1 MCRDIWIFSYLCN
14 GINMADLCRLRYSN
28 ISDGKISYNRQKTI
42 RTDTDK
48 TKIVAIMLP
57 EMQRIID
64 QWVNKRVKADT
75 YIFPFLNDE
84 WPEDLK
90 RLRVKT
96 TTRLINKKMN
106 EIGEALKLGSIST
119 YTARHSF
126 ATVLRDPEPILPS
139 LANPLAIAASKSLRH
154 TWIHL
159 KMMHCVRTPRNCLI
173 SEIMNILQTSFMER
187 FEKSLDKEAILSRE
201 IEAHEMLFDEALLPL
216 PPDIHSTKRPIRE
229 LSYTDGA
236 ILQIREAYIKFI
248 VNGTDIAEAGDLY
261 SVNGEMKRRPPS
273 DIQIHYYNEARE
285 RHSHLQWLKG
295 LTKHE
300 LIISDMVI
308 IAIFNKYKH
317 HFGMKLRRVG

>member
-1 MCRDIWIFSYLCN
+1 
-14 GINMADLCRLRYSN
+14 
-28 ISDGKISYNRQKTI
+28 
-42 RTDTDK
+42 
-48 TKIVAIMLP
+48 
-57 EMQRIID
+57 
-64 QWVNKRVKADT
+64 
-75 YIFPFLNDE
+75 
-84 WPEDLK
+84 
-90 RLRVKT
+90 
-96 TTRLINKKMN
+96 
-106 EIGEALKLGSIST
+106 
-119 YTARHSF
+119 
-126 ATVLRDPEPILPS
+126 
-139 LANPLAIAASKSLRH
+139 
-154 TWIHL
+154 
-159 KMMHCVRTPRNCLI
+159 
-173 SEIMNILQTSFMER
+173 MNILQTSFMER

-317 HFGMKLRRVG
+317 HFRNETPESWMRRFDRAMAPLPPIDIEPAATEGSDRLVLIAILSAIQDTTGNAFNFNDHVKTHFGISAFGSARSRNQDKETFIETFKSCKAILRNDIK